1 MEGDIIMKLVK
12 GKKYEVV
19 KDLFHCLNPG
29 EIVVALEEKS
39 VSYFVEL
46 SHYKKGVF
54 DPDKYFAQNVHPLS
68 DYDVKEVDGEDYTE
82 SCPYEKGSGEWC
94 EYMILSKL
102 KEIKAIAKEYDPN
115 TKYLAAFV
123 YNDQI
128 LFNNN
133 YWEDGVPKLDM
144 KFFDD
149 KEKEQK
155 R

>member
-1 MEGDIIMKLVK
+1 MKLVK
-12 GKKYEVV
+12 GKRYEVI
-19 KDLFHCLNPG
+19 KDSFGCLRPG
-29 EIVVALEEKS
+29 EIVIALGNES
-39 VSYFVEL
+39 VSYFVKLE
-46 SHYKKGVF
+46 HYKKGVF
-54 DPDKYFAQNVHPLS
+54 DPDEYLAQNIHPLV
-68 DYDVKEVDGEDYTE
+68 DREVKEVDGEDYTE
-82 SCPYEKGSGEWC
+82 SCPYEKGSREWC
-94 EYMILSKL
+94 EYMVLSKL

>member
-1 MEGDIIMKLVK
+1 MKLVK

-19 KDLFHCLNPG
+19 KDSFGCLRPG
-29 EIVVALEEKS
+29 EIVIALEEES

-46 SHYKKGVF
+46 SHYKEGVF
-54 DPDKYFAQNVHPLS
+54 DPDEYFAQNIHPLS
-68 DYDVKEVDGEDYTE
+68 DDEVKEVDGEDYTE
-82 SCPYEKGSGEWC
+82 SCPYEKGSREWC
-94 EYMILSKL
+94 EYMVLSKL

-123 YNDQI
+123 YNDQMF
-128 LFNNN
+128 FNNN
-133 YWEDGVPKLDM
+133 YWEDDVPKLDI

-149 KEKEQK
+149 GEKEQK